1 MTMNG
6 HTTIQGYPDMAEPE
20 FSRPRASN
28 ASEIRT
34 ELSKEHQHTPRTRSK
49 RKRYLFLVVVVVLF
63 YLIPILLFK

>member
-34 ELSKEHQHTPRTRSK
+34 EADKEQQYVSKKSKERRR
-49 RKRYLFLVVVVVLF
+49 RK
-63 YLIPILLFK
+63 K